1 MHRET
6 RAMKARAL
14 RLRQRGR
21 KPVIEKGYGRGVA
34 KMLEGPSVVVIDVF
48 RAPFLV
54 PLRGLLAE

>member
-1 MHRET
+1 
-6 RAMKARAL
+6 MKARAL